1 MTNKILDS
9 DSTHINKL
17 IDFGLTKNEARIYI
31 ALLENGKELGGTK
44 IALLGNIHRQYL
56 YGALPRLLKLGLV
69 QEVGNGNHKK
79 YRAMPPT
86 EIEKLGRK
94 RALESS
100 DLAKE
105 LNMISN
111 IGNEQDFEV
120 LQGKKAIQEYELQ
133 YAFHAIADSS
143 EYIIGGASELFTSM
157 MGDSLDEYLETKTAK
172 HISVKYIGTLDEEI
186 LYTKYM
192 DSYKNQQYRFMK
204 NLPKGKTH
212 MVIRE
217 DTVSFFSFLNPP
229 LVYIVK
235 SSEIA
240 QNYRNFFMMLWE
252 MAKKDAT

>member
-1 MTNKILDS
+1 MTNKILGS

-17 IDFGLTKNEARIYI
+17 INFGLTKNEAKIYV
-31 ALLENGKELGGTK
+31 ALLESGKELGGTK
-44 IALLGNIHRQYL
+44 IALIGNIHRQYL
-56 YGALPRLLKLGLV
+56 YEALPCLLKLGLV

-79 YRAMPPT
+79 YKAMPPA

-105 LNMISN
+105 LNTISN

-133 YAFHAIADSS
+133 YAFHAKEDSY
-143 EYIIGGASELFTSM
+143 EYIIGGASDLFTAV
-157 MGDSLDEYLETKTAK
+157 MGDALEEYLETKTAK
-172 HISVKYIGTLDEEI
+172 RIGVKYIGTLDEEI
-186 LYTKYM
+186 SYTKYIGI
-192 DSYKNQQYRFMK
+192 YENQQYRFMQ

-252 MAKKDAT
+252 MAKKDA